1 MELAIPRPRIKA
13 LARGVKRR
21 WRDEPRLRAA
31 AARADAFLI
40 SFPKSGRTWLRF
52 LLSCY
57 YAEAAGLGFQPD
69 LTTTFRVLP
78 NFDFDPVRGLDA
90 SVGTAGGRAYPRVLV
105 SHLPFSERIFLD
117 RPVAFLVRDPRDV
130 LVSAYFHATRHKH
143 VFAGGMDD
151 FLGDR
156 TYGIQALCRFLNGWA
171 EALPERKHLVLSY
184 EQLQASPE
192 LQVERLLTFLGTTP
206 DADVLRRAIAAS
218 RFDRMRALERR
229 GGIPGHDYDREDDAS
244 LRMRNG
250 QAKSFG
256 KWLTLDQAALVL
268 DRCRTNLHPEAWSL
282 LAATG
287 IA

>member
-1 MELAIPRPRIKA
+1 MELAITRPRIKA
-13 LARGVKRR
+13 LAKGVKRR

-31 AARADAFLI
+31 AAQADAFLI

-52 LLSCY
+52 LLSSY

-78 NFDFDPVRGLDA
+78 NFDFDPVRGLGA
-90 SVGTAGGRAYPRVLV
+90 SVETAGGGRYPRVLV

-117 RPVAFLVRDPRDV
+117 RPIAFLVRDPRDV

-143 VFAGGMDD
+143 VFAGGIDE
-151 FLGDR
+151 FLEDR

-171 EALPERKHLVLSY
+171 DALQERRHLVLSY

-192 LQVERLLTFLGTTP
+192 LEVERLLRFLGTAP
-206 DADVLRRAIAAS
+206 DPEVVRRAIAAS
-218 RFDRMRALERR
+218 RFDRMRTLERV
-229 GGIPGHDYDREDDAS
+229 GGIPGHDYDRQDDAS

-250 QAKSFG
+250 EARSFG
-256 KWLTLDQAALVL
+256 KWLNADQAARVL
-268 DRCRTNLHPEAWSL
+268 ERCRADLSSEAWAL
-282 LAATG
+282 LGATG
-287 IA
+287 IH